1 MGASHE
7 IDEVAGREERRTVP
21 PLHGAFL
28 PSVAAAL
35 LRARRSPAQ
44 QSLTVG
50 PLPAGAQPA
59 RRSRPAPPAAEPL
72 PQRSDMSCRPRRAG
86 PPGAE
91 RPVFTA
97 RARDCRRIWL
107 AVPRSP
113 PRPVLAQA
121 KGKTGRKEV

>member
-72 PQRSDMSCRPRRAG
+72 PHRSDLSCRRRR
-86 PPGAE
+86 PGAHGDA
-91 RPVFTA
+91 RPVFTGSA
-97 RARDCRRIWL
+97 RATGRIWL
-107 AVPRSP
+107 AGPLSHTGTRWDTRRV
-113 PRPVLAQA
+113 
-121 KGKTGRKEV
+121 GKEC

>member
-72 PQRSDMSCRPRRAG
+72 PQRSDMSCRRRRAG
-86 PPGAE
+86 ATGAE
-91 RPVFTA
+91 DRKSVVEGKSGSVSVDSGG
-97 RARDCRRIWL
+97 RRRI
-107 AVPRSP
+107 
-113 PRPVLAQA
+113 
-121 KGKTGRKEV
+121 KKK